1 MFAKAAILSDEM
13 IATDA
18 AAYTEQKQDR
28 ILRAYA
34 GTGDEEDKSNLHLCG
49 LKCLDEVE

>member
-28 ILRAYA
+28 ILRNLIMRKTNVIC
-34 GTGDEEDKSNLHLCG
+34 TGA
-49 LKCLDEVE
+49 V